1 MHESSVKSY
10 RFIDPDGMKIDTTML
25 SKDQMAIY
33 KKAADALV
41 ESSNLFATMYRSLEQ
56 SSEVYAIEF
65 GQTALDQSGS
75 HVFGQFMSD
84 KNGGGTI
91 MFLEGTS
98 FIDDNILVEE
108 LFHAYQH
115 DNRDEYQQGDFNRE
129 FEAKVAVTAIG
140 MDQPGGS
147 GYSEKKG
154 METFQNKVGIGIYGD
169 DNAIIG
175 SHKVMSS
182 EFITEY
188 INAANRYAE
197 FNKQANHG
205 NTHYWRSTTVAPF
218 CLQKLIRDTY
228 GK

>member
-1 MHESSVKSY
+1 
-10 RFIDPDGMKIDTTML
+10 MKIDTTML

-75 HVFGQFMSD
+75 HVSGQFMSN
-84 KNGGGTI
+84 KNGGGTV
-91 MFLEGTS
+91 MFLEGMS
-98 FIDDNILVEE
+98 YIGDEVLIEE

-129 FEAKVAVTAIG
+129 FEAKVAVTAIK
-140 MDQPGGS
+140 MDHSVGS
-147 GYSEKKG
+147 VIMDLNG
-154 METFQNKVGIGIYGD
+154 MEDFQHKIIKRNFTEE
-169 DNAIIG
+169 NSIIG
-175 SHKVMSS
+175 VQTVMSS
-182 EFITEY
+182 KFITEY

-197 FNKQANHG
+197 FNKQTNFG
-205 NTHYWRSTTVAPF
+205 NTHYWRNTTVAPF
-218 CLQKLIRDTY
+218 SLQKLIRDTY